1 MKKFT
6 NFITTITVYIIGFIG
21 CIFCLWV
28 AFNEYWFIT
37 LPLFLSIG
45 IWYLKKGEKRRFDQ
59 FKRKF

>member
-1 MKKFT
+1 MKKFNLYLNLILIFT
-6 NFITTITVYIIGFIG
+6 IGFIG

-28 AFNEYWFIT
+28 AFGEYWLIT
-37 LPLFLSIG
+37 LPICLFVG

>member
-6 NFITTITVYIIGFIG
+6 NFITTITVFTIGFIG

-28 AFNEYWFIT
+28 AFSEYWFIT
-37 LPLFLSIG
+37 LPICLFIG

>member
-6 NFITTITVYIIGFIG
+6 NFITTITVFIIGFVG

-28 AFNEYWFIT
+28 AFGEYKYIT
-37 LPLFLSIG
+37 LPIFLFIG
-45 IWYLKKGEKRRFDQ
+45 IWYLKKGEKRRFNQ